1 MQLIRKIFTLPIW
14 LYQIMLSPYLMPAC
28 RFQPTCSA
36 YAKEAI
42 MKWGIFKGSWLAAK
56 RLLCCHPYGKS
67 GYDPVP

>member
-1 MQLIRKIFTLPIW
+1 MRLIRKLFTLPIW
-14 LYQIMLSPYLMPAC
+14 LYQITLSPYLTPAC

-42 MKWGIFKGSWLAAK
+42 MQHGIFKGSWLTAK
-56 RLLCCHPYGKS
+56 RLLSCHPWGKS